1 MLKSLPWLSSLFCVG
16 GLVHDSVAHIKLD
29 LPASRRRAAPE
40 NIQGQSWIN
49 IAQGLGKKPEQIYS
63 LVKFTAPANW
73 GSWHEDQYH

>member
-1 MLKSLPWLSSLFCVG
+1 M
-16 GLVHDSVAHIKLD
+16 HDSVAHIKLD

-63 LVKFTAPANW
+63 LVKFTAPAN
-73 GSWHEDQYH
+73 